1 MPVGMKYC
9 MKTKMKHSMGGTK
22 MYLLRFGMKQ
32 VPVLYPPRV
41 IPYGIHGME
50 GGFHEMS
57 DGFHGISDG
66 FHTISRWI
74 PWNGRWIPWNGRWI
88 PYLFQMDSIPFP
100 GWSPYGIHVISSW
113 NHNFTLVPHHFQ
125 SGFHMDSIWN
135 QLKYI

>member
-1 MPVGMKYC
+1 
-9 MKTKMKHSMGGTK
+9 
-22 MYLLRFGMKQ
+22 
-32 VPVLYPPRV
+32 
-41 IPYGIHGME
+41 ME

-125 SGFHMDSIWN
+125 SGFHMESIEIYLITKLNLFYYMNCFREGGWRRGGE
-135 QLKYI
+135 